1 MIISIKKDTKVLQI
15 LDRNVQGII
24 ILMEKVI
31 LVIF

>member
-15 LDRNVQGII
+15 LDKNVPGII